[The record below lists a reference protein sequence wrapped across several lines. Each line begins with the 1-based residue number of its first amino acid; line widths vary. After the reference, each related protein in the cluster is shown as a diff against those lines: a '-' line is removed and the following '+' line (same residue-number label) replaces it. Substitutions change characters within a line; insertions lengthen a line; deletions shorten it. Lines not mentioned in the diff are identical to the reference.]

1 MALPTGPQ
9 PPSVVP
15 FPPDSVA
22 PDPVAPDS
30 VAPDLVAPDSV
41 APAPVALELEM
52 PPASA
57 RQVARLLGLKG
68 RRGTPRR
75 VVWHDGPDFE
85 LAARGLAVAT
95 LVPPGRGRGRP
106 PRWRAMTLR
115 RWIGAPQ
122 LPRGEA
128 AEAEL
133 LAEELPADLRPVA
146 AFAGNWR
153 GLGGDGVVAEVLLG
167 RLVAGER
174 EEPCCRVRLA
184 GPADDVAAAARRLA
198 GALPARAATTALAA
212 EALALAGA
220 VLPEPSAQVEM
231 DEDAAEPTV
240 GAAFARLFA
249 TLAATLVRLAPAVS
263 PQDEEPV
270 HQMRVAVRRL
280 RSALR
285 VFHRAVGGAALA
297 EADGRLR
304 ALARLL
310 APARA
315 WDVFLGTTGQ
325 ALVAALPDSPEV
337 ARLLAK
343 AEHRRRRI
351 YAALQARLAEPD
363 FRLLGVDLAVLAAQQ
378 PWNAPGEE
386 AEARLARPVR
396 AFARH
401 VLSRRLHPLE
411 AAGRD
416 LAGRPA
422 AELHALR
429 LGIKRFRYAAE
440 FFAPL
445 FPGREAR
452 RMLRRLAEMQEALGR
467 LQDGASNAAL
477 LAELKLGDG
486 YAGGLVAGLT
496 AAEAPRLRR
505 DIVHAWRRLHRI
517 APFWRE

>member
-1 MALPTGPQ
+1 MTPSTELP

-15 FPPDSVA
+15 PLPD
-22 PDPVAPDS
+22 
-30 VAPDLVAPDSV
+30 
-41 APAPVALELEM
+41 PVALELEM
-52 PPASA
+52 PPAAA
-57 RQVARLLGLKG
+57 RRVARLLGLKG

-75 VVWHDGPDFE
+75 VVWHDGPGFE

-106 PRWRAMTLR
+106 PRWQAAALR

-128 AEAEL
+128 SEAEL
-133 LAEELPADLRPVA
+133 LAEELPSELRPVA
-146 AFAGNWR
+146 SFAGSWR

-167 RLVAGER
+167 RLAAGEQER
-174 EEPCCRVRLA
+174 PCCRVRLA
-184 GPADDVAAAARRLA
+184 WPADDVATAARRLA

-220 VLPEPSAQVEM
+220 GLPEPSAQVEM
-231 DEDAAEPTV
+231 DEDAAEPTA
-240 GAAFARLFA
+240 GEAFARLFA
-249 TLAATLVRLAPAVS
+249 TLAATLVRLAPDVGL
-263 PQDEEPV
+263 QDEEPV

-285 VFHRAVGGAALA
+285 IFHRAAGGAALA
-297 EADGRLR
+297 EADTRLG

-337 ARLLAK
+337 ARLLAA

-351 YAALQARLAEPD
+351 YAALQAHLAGPD
-363 FRLLGVDLAVLAAQQ
+363 FRLLGVDLAVLAVQRT
-378 PWNAPGEE
+378 WEKDE
-386 AEARLARPVR
+386 ADAAARARLAQPVR

-401 VLSRRLHPLE
+401 VLSRRLRPLE

-416 LAGRPA
+416 LADRPT

-467 LQDGASNAAL
+467 LQDGAGNAAL
-477 LAELKLGDG
+477 LAELKLGEG

-496 AAEAPRLRR
+496 AAEAPQLRA
-505 DIVHAWRRLHRI
+505 DIVRAWRRLRKI
-517 APFWRE
+517 APFWRS